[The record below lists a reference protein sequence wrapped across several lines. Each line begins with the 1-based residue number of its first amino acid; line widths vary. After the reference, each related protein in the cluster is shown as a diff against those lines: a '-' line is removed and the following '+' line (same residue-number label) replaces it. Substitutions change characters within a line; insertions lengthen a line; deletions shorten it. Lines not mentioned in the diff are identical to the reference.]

1 MTYYADTAFN
11 STAPRTLPPVP
22 DNPTRLQ
29 RSAKK
34 YTLHGKGTAC
44 REFIAIEDMMIIDL
58 LNHPTEEDKRDLA
71 HPLHETFYWASIK
84 NPVTKLTMLR
94 NAAAWLGFFG
104 FLGGTVIG
112 AIGMFVAVDPDFNSI
127 YWPTLISIALLFYI
141 LYKIPSTIINK
152 GWVTSKHN
160 TAFHR
165 RTGMVTFTWKGQR
178 VSYPF
183 DEFDIAVQHV
193 AGYSAE
199 LTYYPVLIHRYTG
212 QFCRA
217 GHSFWKIW
225 EAEQDWEC
233 LQQFMDVSQPL
244 PDIPRLEPFRHR
256 DPLTAQWDQQHHRPS
271 HYWRNMS
278 LDHANAL
285 RKKAQ
290 HAAQT
295 FPWGLSYDVAI
306 ATGWQPSGVGQG
318 DWLQKNK
325 QDA

>member
-11 STAPRTLPPVP
+11 STAPRTLPPAP

-94 NAAAWLGFFG
+94 GGAAWFGFFG
-104 FLGGTVIG
+104 TIASLITVFIAG
-112 AIGMFVAVDPDFNSI
+112 LTSD
-127 YWPTLISIALLFYI
+127 WLIAFFFMSVLPILTFY
-141 LYKIPSTIINK
+141 LSGKAINK

-199 LTYYPVLIHRYTG
+199 LTYYPILIHRYTG

-225 EAEQDWEC
+225 EAEQDWEF

-306 ATGWQPSGVGQG
+306 ATGWQPSGAGQG

-325 QDA
+325 PDA